1 MKRAVAVPINPKRQK
16 AFARALKGQ
25 EQINFK
31 IVDLDL
37 KPGVYNG
44 KKVKETRKMLGASQ
58 TVFAQFLGVSVRS
71 VRAWEAGRKGPLDS
85 VARFMDEIRHNP
97 EIFRQ
102 RLRESISVRKK
113 PGGRNAGKPY

>member
-1 MKRAVAVPINPKRQK
+1 MKRPVPPPINPKRKK

-31 IVDLDL
+31 IADLDL
-37 KPGVYNG
+37 EPGKYDG
-44 KKVKETRKMLGASQ
+44 KKVKATRKLLGASQ
-58 TVFAQFLGVSVRS
+58 SVFAQFLGVSVRS

-97 EIFRQ
+97 EYMRQ
-102 RLRESISVRKK
+102 RLRESVSIRKK
-113 PGGRNAGKPY
+113 PGGRNAGKY